1 MIEYSPLGKCLTTN
15 SALVKDA
22 GFTTSWVP
30 LPGGPDGRPHSLFWP
45 LLTMLTS
52 KPGGPPKSGL
62 QVLRVL
68 RGVAD
73 VSARKERARDIIA
86 ESIMVKKMRKLN

>member
-1 MIEYSPLGKCLTTN
+1 ML
-15 SALVKDA
+15 
-22 GFTTSWVP
+22 
-30 LPGGPDGRPHSLFWP
+30 RP

-52 KPGGPPKSGL
+52 KPGEPPNSGL
-62 QVLRVL
+62 QELRVL

-86 ESIMVKKMRKLN
+86 ESIMVKKTNLSGKCEGDDGGILNEWSTCPGTYILHKGAVLPEMTPR